1 MKYIILGDIVIN
13 KQGLIFLTLT
23 SLILVLSVYYI
34 TMPTELLL
42 TNNSLYIKNSEEAS
56 KNVEDSVKVEEDNT
70 ISAMKSILNDER
82 QEKVKELNN
91 KLINK
96 ELSLEEKNNIYEEIK
111 IINKLEAMEE
121 EIERIIKEEYKLDS
135 FVKVKDDIIEITI
148 KNSKHDKN
156 LVAKIMTS
164 IEKKYLNMYISITFT
179 A

>member
-1 MKYIILGDIVIN
+1 MKYIILGEEMIN

-23 SLILVLSVYYI
+23 SLILVLSVYYV

-42 TNNSLYIKNSEEAS
+42 TTNSSYINNNEVSDNNKEVVKIEE
-56 KNVEDSVKVEEDNT
+56 ENT

-82 QEKVKELNN
+82 RDKVKELNN
-91 KLINK
+91 KLIK
-96 ELSLEEKNNIYEEIK
+96 EELTIEEKNNIYDEIK
-111 IINKLEAMEE
+111 IINKLETIEE
-121 EIERIIKEEYKLDS
+121 DIEKIIKDEYKLDS

-148 KNSKHDKN
+148 QSIKHDKN

-164 IEKKYLNMYISITFT
+164 IEKKYNNMYISIAFK